1 MKKIIKTLGF
11 ILLGLTIVGT
21 LVFLW
26 GKSKLKPVEYETVLM
41 EKRTIEK
48 KIIINGTI
56 APRNEVLIKP
66 QISGIITELYKEPGQ
81 VVKVGDVI
89 AKVKVIPDITQ
100 LNSAESRLNMANIN
114 LEQAKNEYERATTLF
129 NKGVVAKEEYDS
141 RTATYKKAKE
151 EAENAKESLEI
162 VKNGISSNTAQYSN
176 TQIKATIS
184 GMILDIPV
192 KVGNSV
198 IQSNTFNDGTT
209 IASIANM
216 NDLIFIGK
224 VDETEVGK
232 IKEGNAINLIIGA
245 MQDTKCSAVLEYISP
260 KGTMDNGATT
270 FEIKAAVRNNSDNFI
285 RSGYSSNGEVIV
297 DKRDSVWSVPE
308 NCLEFVEDSA
318 FVYVLKTAKDGKNT
332 YEKTFVQLGLSDG
345 IFVEVLS
352 GITSEDTL
360 TGKIKV
366 KIESKKPKQ

>member
-1 MKKIIKTLGF
+1 L
-11 ILLGLTIVGT
+11 
-21 LVFLW
+21 
-26 GKSKLKPVEYETVLM
+26 P

-66 QISGIITELYKEPGQ
+66 QISGIITELYKESGQ
-81 VVKVGDVI
+81 LVKMGDVI

-114 LEQAKNEYERATTLF
+114 LEQAKGEYDRATTLF
-129 NKGVVAKEEYDS
+129 NKGVMSKEEYDA

-151 EAENAKESLEI
+151 EVDNAKESLEI
-162 VKNGISSNTAQYSN
+162 VKNGISSSTAQYSN

-184 GMILDIPV
+184 GMILDIPI

-245 MQDTKCSAVLEYISP
+245 MQDAKCGAILEYISP
-260 KGTMDNGATT
+260 KGMMDNGATT
-270 FEIKAAVRNNSDNFI
+270 FEIKAAVKNNSDNFI
-285 RSGYSSNGEVIV
+285 RSGYSSNGEAIV

-318 FVYVLKTAKDGKNT
+318 FVYVLKIAKDGKNT
-332 YEKTFVQLGLSDG
+332 YEKTYVQLGLSDG
-345 IFVEVLS
+345 IYVEVLN
-352 GITSEDTL
+352 GITPDDKL
-360 TGKIKV
+360 RGKIKS
-366 KIESKKPKQ
+366 KIEIKKKKE

>member
-1 MKKIIKTLGF
+1 MKKIFKTLGF
-11 ILLGLTIVGT
+11 VFLGLTIVGT

-26 GKSKLKPVEYETVLM
+26 GKSKMKPIEYETVLP

-66 QISGIITELYKEPGQ
+66 QISGIITELYKEAGQ
-81 VVKVGDVI
+81 LVKVGDVI

-114 LEQAKNEYERATTLF
+114 LEQVKNEYDRATTLF
-129 NKGVVAKEEYDS
+129 NKGVMSKEEYDA

-151 EAENAKESLEI
+151 EVDNAKESLEI
-162 VKNGISSNTAQYSN
+162 VKNGISSSTAQYSN

-245 MQDTKCSAVLEYISP
+245 MQDAKCSAVLEYISP
-260 KGTMDNGATT
+260 KGMLDNGATT
-270 FEIKAAVRNNSDNFI
+270 FEIKAAVKNNSNNFI

-297 DKRDSVWSVPE
+297 DKRDSVLSVPE

-318 FVYVLKTAKDGKNT
+318 FVYVLKSQKDKKDT
-332 YEKTFVQLGLSDG
+332 YEKTYVQLGLSDG

-352 GITSEDTL
+352 GIIPNDKL
-360 TGKIKV
+360 RGKIKP
-366 KIESKKPKQ
+366 KIEVKKKKG

>member
-1 MKKIIKTLGF
+1 LGF
-11 ILLGLTIVGT
+11 TIVGT
-21 LVFLW
+21 LIFLW
-26 GKSKLKPVEYETVLM
+26 GKSKLKPIEYETVLL

-66 QISGIITELYKEPGQ
+66 QISGIITELYKESGQ

-100 LNSAESRLNMANIN
+100 LNAAESRLNMANIN
-114 LEQAKNEYERATTLF
+114 LEQAKSEYDRANTLF
-129 NKGVVAKEEYDS
+129 NKGVMSKEEYDA

-151 EAENAKESLEI
+151 ETDNAKESLEI

-216 NDLIFIGK
+216 NDLIFIGR

-232 IKEGNAINLIIGA
+232 IREGNAINLIIGA
-245 MQDTKCSAVLEYISP
+245 MQDAKCNAVLEYISP

-270 FEIKAAVRNNSDNFI
+270 FEIKAAVKNNSDGFI

-297 DKRDSVWSVPE
+297 DKRDSVWSIPE

-318 FVYVLKTAKDGKNT
+318 FVYVLKPQKDNKKSQKDA
-332 YEKTFVQLGLSDG
+332 YEKTYVELGLSDG
-345 IFVEVLS
+345 IYVEVLS
-352 GITSEDTL
+352 GITPEDRVR
-360 TGKIKV
+360 GKV
-366 KIESKKPKQ
+366 KKNER

>member
-1 MKKIIKTLGF
+1 MKKIFKTLGF
-11 ILLGLTIVGT
+11 VFLGLTIVGT

-26 GKSKLKPVEYETVLM
+26 GKSKMKPIEYEMVIP
-41 EKRTIEK
+41 EIRTIEK
-48 KIIINGTI
+48 KIIINGSI
-56 APRNEVLIKP
+56 APRNEVFIKP
-66 QISGIITELYKEPGQ
+66 QISGIITELYKEAGQ
-81 VVKVGDVI
+81 LVKVGDVI

-100 LNSAESRLNMANIN
+100 LNAAESRLNLANIS
-114 LEQAKNEYERATTLF
+114 LEQAKSEYDRATTLF
-129 NKGVVAKEEYDS
+129 NKSVVSKEEYDA

-151 EAENAKESLEI
+151 EVGNAKESLEI

-198 IQSNTFNDGTT
+198 IQSNAFNDGTT

-232 IKEGNAINLIIGA
+232 IAEGNPINLIIGA

-260 KGTMDNGATT
+260 KGMPDNGATT
-270 FEIKAAVRNNSDNFI
+270 FEIKAAVKNTSDGFI

-297 DKRDSVWSVPE
+297 DKRDSVLSIPE

-318 FVYVLKTAKDGKNT
+318 FVYVLQPQKEKKKDV
-332 YEKTFVQLGLSDG
+332 YEKTYIQLGLSDG
-345 IFVEVLS
+345 IYVEVLS
-352 GITSEDTL
+352 GITQNDKL
-360 TGKIKV
+360 RGKIK
-366 KIESKKPKQ
+366 SKTEGKK